1 MQVPFYTGVR
11 EYSRKKTAF
20 DKAIAEVLARG
31 DYILGKEVTALE
43 NEIADYTGARY
54 AVGVANGSDALLI
67 ALHSMGIG
75 PGDEVITTPFTF
87 FASVSAITRL
97 GAVPVFTDID
107 AETFSMD
114 VSMIEGA
121 ITEKTKAILPVHLF
135 LQPSP
140 MEQILALA
148 KKHGLMVL
156 EDAAE
161 AFGMKASEKHA
172 GTIGDA
178 GIFSFYPTKTLGG
191 YGDGG
196 MIVTDDENIAA
207 RARSLRKHGETS
219 QYYHRE
225 VGYNSRLDTLQAA
238 VLRVK
243 LRDIEHD
250 ILRRREIGESY
261 TAAFDGTV
269 PLKTPVV
276 RNDVSPVYYV
286 YSVITDKRDALRRHL
301 TEAGVGNSIYYPLP
315 LHIQECF
322 AYLGYKRG
330 DFPVAERTSET
341 ILSLPLFP
349 DLLREETDYVIKTVK
364 DFFKSS

>member
-1 MQVPFYTGVR
+1 
-11 EYSRKKTAF
+11 
-20 DKAIAEVLARG
+20 
-31 DYILGKEVTALE
+31 
-43 NEIADYTGARY
+43 
-54 AVGVANGSDALLI
+54 
-67 ALHSMGIG
+67 
-75 PGDEVITTPFTF
+75 
-87 FASVSAITRL
+87 
-97 GAVPVFTDID
+97 
-107 AETFSMD
+107 
-114 VSMIEGA
+114 
-121 ITEKTKAILPVHLF
+121 
-135 LQPSP
+135 